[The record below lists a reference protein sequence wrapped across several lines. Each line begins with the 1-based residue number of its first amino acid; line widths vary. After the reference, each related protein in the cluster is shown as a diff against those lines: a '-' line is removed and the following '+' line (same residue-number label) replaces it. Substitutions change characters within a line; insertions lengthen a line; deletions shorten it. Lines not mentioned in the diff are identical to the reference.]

1 MSDNLSPSAVTELQ
15 SIFSN
20 RTNDYNQRLNDF
32 KQLQDEV
39 LAEHLP
45 RVKKRERNI
54 FLAKVGA
61 SVLVIGFIAL
71 KFV

>member
-1 MSDNLSPSAVTELQ
+1 MNDNLPSSAVTELQ

-54 FLAKVGA
+54 LLVKVAA